1 MKKAVFGF
9 SVSDI
14 AEIAILCALA
24 VALDR
29 FAKIPIGA
37 TGGSINPSMLPLFI
51 IALRH
56 GWFKGFIGGG
66 VVYALTTCLLD
77 GYGFQ
82 YFPLEYF
89 VAFGAVAI
97 LGIFANYIN
106 KKLMNENGQ
115 NTAILYGVIFGC
127 VACAAVI
134 RFFGASI
141 DSVIFYEYSWTAAF
155 AYNATYV
162 FPSATAVFILI
173 CALLPAIK
181 QINKQ
186 FPSVYLKNIKS

>member
-82 YFPLEYF
+82 YFLLEYF